1 MSPGGITPPP
11 GARAVLDALQAA
23 GHEAVFVGGCVRDRL
38 LGRPAADWDVAT
50 DAPPETVMA
59 LFDKAIPTGL
69 QHGTVTVVAQGE
81 PVEVTTYR
89 VERGYA
95 DGRRPD
101 EVIYTRELADDL
113 GRRDFTMNAMAW
125 DPVVDRLVDPFGGQ
139 ADLTARTVRAVGD
152 AVERFTEDGLRPLR
166 AVRFAAVLG
175 FALDPATEA
184 AIGATR
190 ATFRRVSAERVRVE
204 FVKTLLSSRPGWG
217 MAALHATGLLADFLP
232 EVDALGR
239 ARVALVEAALGRTPA
254 RLAVRL
260 AVTLWDVED
269 ADAPLRRLTFSN
281 AERRAVVHLHGFR
294 HVDPSARRDDVAVWR
309 LVATVGAD
317 ALDDLL
323 AVGAAVGDAA
333 AWRALG
339 ARIDALGAR
348 RGPLTTRELPIDGR
362 DVMQALDL
370 PPSRRLGRLLEALLE
385 RVWADP
391 ALADR
396 DALLALL
403 PAVDA
408 TLDAEEAP

>member
-1 MSPGGITPPP
+1 MTPGGITPPP

-38 LGRPAADWDVAT
+38 LGRQAADWDVAT
-50 DAPPETVMA
+50 DALPEAVMG
-59 LFDKAIPTGL
+59 LFTKAIPTGL
-69 QHGTVTVVAQGE
+69 QHGTVTVVEQSE

-101 EVIYTRELADDL
+101 EVIYTRALVDDL

-125 DPVVDRLVDPFGGQ
+125 DPVADRLVDPFGGR
-139 ADLTARTVRAVGD
+139 ADLQAGRVRAVGD

-175 FALDPATEA
+175 FALDPPTEA

-204 FVKTLLSSRPGWG
+204 FVKTLLSARPGWG
-217 MAALHATGLLADFLP
+217 LEVLHTTGLLADFLP
-232 EVDALGR
+232 EVEALGPR
-239 ARVALVEAALGRTPA
+239 HIAGVAAALGGTPA

-260 AVTLWDVED
+260 AVTLWGVDD

-294 HVDPSARRDDVAVWR
+294 DVAPGAPRSDVDVWR
-309 LVATVGAD
+309 LVAAVGAE

-323 AVGAAVGDAA
+323 DVGEAVGDPA

-339 ARIDALGAR
+339 HRVDALGVR
-348 RGPLTTRELPIDGR
+348 RGPLSTRELPVDGR
-362 DVMQALDL
+362 DAMAVLGL
-370 PPSRRLGRLLEALLE
+370 PPSRRLGRLLRALLE

-391 ALADR
+391 TLADR

-408 TLDAEEAP
+408 TLGDEEAP